1 MPRGTLP
8 MSAGEK
14 AHETIEDRMD
24 RIEAEMLLA
33 VHRIEVLEKVAM
45 EMPDLH
51 AKLETIEMRATAL
64 EVCARANEDW
74 QRRQNGSIQ
83 RIEVGIDKITG
94 MLTAISGKVVV
105 VMAGLL
111 VSGMLA
117 VLAAVLTRL

>member
-1 MPRGTLP
+1 

-45 EMPDLH
+45 EMPGLH